1 MQGALRLVFDTFER
15 TGSAIRTVRFFLDQG
30 ILFPRRLRKEPN
42 KGELLWAPPRHA
54 RILQVLHN
62 PRYAGAFVYGRT
74 RTRHRPD
81 GRVSQIKV
89 PMADWQFVMPDLH
102 RGYIG
107 WERFKANQ
115 LRLADNARAYGV
127 ERRSGPV
134 REGPALLQ
142 GRVLCGLCG
151 ERMGV
156 RYSQEHGQTVPVYLC
171 QETVVRRGGKICQSV
186 PGKVVD
192 PAVGALL
199 VELMTPMTL
208 EVSLAVQRELEARA
222 AEIDALRR
230 QHIERT
236 RYEAELARRRYMK
249 VDPDN
254 RLVADALEAEW
265 NEKLRLHTDV
275 VEDYERRGP
284 DEAATFDEKMRRHVL
299 ELAEQFPRIWS
310 DPRVDVRER
319 KRILRLLID
328 DVTLVKTDTIMA
340 HVRLSGGATRTL
352 KLDRPL
358 PIAQIRKFKQELVVE
373 VDRLLDS
380 YCDREIA
387 DILNQRELRT
397 WEAKPF
403 NLKKIAF
410 IRGAYNLASRHHR
423 LRDRGM
429 LTTAEVAARFGVSES
444 AVHQWGRDGL
454 IKKCYSDNLH
464 RGLWDVPSNP
474 AIAKGCG
481 GRRPRKAKISRI
493 TAPLAEQGAI

>member
-1 MQGALRLVFDTFER
+1 
-15 TGSAIRTVRFFLDQG
+15 
-30 ILFPRRLRKEPN
+30 
-42 KGELLWAPPRHA
+42 
-54 RILQVLHN
+54 
-62 PRYAGAFVYGRT
+62 
-74 RTRHRPD
+74 
-81 GRVSQIKV
+81 
-89 PMADWQFVMPDLH
+89 MADWQFVMPDLH
-102 RGYIG
+102 RGYID

-115 LRLADNARAYGV
+115 VRLADNARAYGV

-151 ERMGV
+151 DRMGV
-156 RYSQEHGQTVPVYLC
+156 RYSQEHGRTVPVYLC

-199 VELMTPMTL
+199 VELMTPMAL

-222 AEIDALRR
+222 AETDALRR

-284 DEAATFDEKMRRHVL
+284 DEAAALDAEMRRHVL

-310 DPRVDVRER
+310 DPRVDMRER
-319 KRILRLLID
+319 KRILRLLVD
-328 DVTLVKTDTIMA
+328 DVTLVKTDAITA

-352 KLDRPL
+352 KVDRPL
-358 PIAQIRKFKQELVVE
+358 PIAQIRKFKPEVVIE

-387 DILNQRELRT
+387 DILNQRGLRT

-410 IRGAYNLASRHHR
+410 IRGAYNLASRHRR

-429 LTTAEVAARFGVSES
+429 LTTAEVAARFGVSET
-444 AVHQWGRDGL
+444 AVHHWGRDGL

-464 RGLWDVPSNP
+464 RGLWDVPSTL

-481 GRRPRKAKISRI
+481 GCKPRAAQISRI